1 MLQNRHLA
9 VMEIDVRPH
18 QKHLWLVILP
28 ILGCQKPPPPPAP
41 VLPDVIVAPVVEK
54 PQGPSPAQVAQ
65 QQAAS
70 SASGAKT
77 EGFVVIPAGK
87 FTMGASPGELEQGV
101 WNDAPQHEVTLTH
114 PFELQVAETTQQ
126 SFKSVMAGNVPAQ
139 PKVCPECPVLNVSWF
154 QATGYCNALS
164 RLRKLPECYEGQ
176 DKTVQ
181 FLGVTCRGY
190 RLPTEAEWE
199 YAARAGTTTPRYG
212 ETPDIAWTDTNTQL
226 QPQPVKGKK
235 ANPWGLY
242 DMLGNAHE
250 WVNDW
255 QGDYPPGAVTDPI
268 GPAGGENRVFR
279 GGAYRLPEA
288 EARAAFRNAYGP
300 ANQVEFIGFRCAR
313 TL

>member
-1 MLQNRHLA
+1 
-9 VMEIDVRPH
+9 MEIDVH
-18 QKHLWLVILP
+18 TLQKLPWPLILLVVA
-28 ILGCQKPPPPPAP
+28 CQKAPPLPPPPRAPPPAVIAAP
-41 VLPDVIVAPVVEK
+41 VAEK
-54 PQGPSPAQVAQ
+54 PQGPTPAQVAQ
-65 QQAAS
+65 QQAVATS
-70 SASGAKT
+70 TGAKS

-87 FTMGASPGELEQGV
+87 FVMGATAAELEQGA
-101 WNDAPQHEVTLTH
+101 WNDAPQHEVTISR

-126 SFKSVMAGNVPAQ
+126 SFKSVMAGNVPVQ

-164 RLRKLPECYEGQ
+164 RLKNLPVCYEGQ
-176 DKTVQ
+176 DKELRFVG
-181 FLGVTCRGY
+181 LACRGY

-212 ETPDIAWTDTNTQL
+212 ETLDIAWVDANTQL

-235 ANPWGLY
+235 ANAWGLF

-250 WVNDW
+250 WVHDW
-255 QGDYPPGAVTDPI
+255 QGDYPTVAVADPQ
-268 GPAGGENRVFR
+268 GPANGENRVFR